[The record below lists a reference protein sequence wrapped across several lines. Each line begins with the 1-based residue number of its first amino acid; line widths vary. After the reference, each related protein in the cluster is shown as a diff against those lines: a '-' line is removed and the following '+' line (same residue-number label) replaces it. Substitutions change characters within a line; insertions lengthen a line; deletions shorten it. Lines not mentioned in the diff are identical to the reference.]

1 MKAFFYILAIV
12 STTLVSVVAVFNQEW
27 CDVLKYVTGLVIIA
41 VAIKIL
47 KHRDD
52 FLHDTKLI
60 LNGDSP
66 HGCKWVGS
74 LIILSVFLLC
84 VIIGIL
90 ALICYAVWWLI
101 ASF

>member
-1 MKAFFYILAIV
+1 MKALFYISAIV

-66 HGCKWVGS
+66 HGCKWAGS
-74 LIILSVFLLC
+74 LVILAALALCIAIAII
-84 VIIGIL
+84 
-90 ALICYAVWWLI
+90 ALICSAVYWLI
-101 ASF
+101 TLL